1 MSDKCNLCP
10 RNCGADRKSHMGYCK
25 APSGLMVSRASL
37 HFWEEPCISG
47 KEGSGTVF
55 FSGCSMGCVFCQN
68 THIAHEVFGKEISEE
83 RLSQIFLEL
92 QDKNANNINLVT
104 PTHYRERIIN
114 AVRLAREN
122 GLKIPLIYNT
132 SGYENEEIISRLED
146 TVDIFMPDFKY
157 WLPGTAKKYSNA
169 TDYPEIAKK
178 AIDKMVSMRPE
189 LIYDKRGMLQRG
201 VIIRILL
208 LPGYVYEA
216 KKIAEYVYSQYGDKV
231 IISLMSQYTP
241 NGKLENYPEIN
252 RRVRKKEY
260 ESLVDFVC
268 EMGAENVYI
277 QEGSSADESFIPPFN
292 LDGVV

>member
-1 MSDKCNLCP
+1 MEDRCNLCP
-10 RNCGADRKSHMGYCK
+10 RKCNAKRSSNKGYCK
-25 APSGLMVSRASL
+25 APSDIMVSRAAL

-47 KEGSGTVF
+47 EEGSGTVF
-55 FSGCSMGCVFCQN
+55 FSGCNMGCVFCQN
-68 THIAHEVFGKEISEE
+68 TDIAHEVFGKRISEE

-92 QDKNANNINLVT
+92 QGKNANNINLVT
-104 PTHYRERIIN
+104 PTHYSEKIIN
-114 AVRLAREN
+114 AVRLAKQK
-122 GLKIPLIYNT
+122 GLKIPIVYNT
-132 SGYENEEIISRLED
+132 SGYENEDIVSTLED

-157 WLPGTAKKYSNA
+157 WLPDTAKKYSNA
-169 TDYPEIAKK
+169 PDYPEIAKK

-189 LIYDKRGMLQRG
+189 LIYDKRGILQRG

-208 LPGYVYEA
+208 LPGFVYEA
-216 KKIAEYVYSQYGDKV
+216 KKIAEYVYLKYGDKV

-260 ESLVDFVC
+260 ESLVDFVL
-268 EMGAENVYI
+268 ELGAENVYI

-292 LDGVV
+292 LDGV

>member
-1 MSDKCNLCP
+1 MAGRCNLCP
-10 RNCGADRKSHMGYCK
+10 RKCNAERKNGKGYCK
-25 APSGLMVSRASL
+25 APSDIMVSRAAL

-47 KEGSGTVF
+47 DEGSGTVF
-55 FSGCSMGCVFCQN
+55 FSGCNMGCVFCQN
-68 THIAHEVFGKEISEE
+68 TDIAHEVFGKKISRE

-92 QDKNANNINLVT
+92 QEKNANNINLVT
-104 PTHYRERIIN
+104 PTHYSEEIIN

-122 GLKIPLIYNT
+122 GLKIPIIYNT
-132 SGYENEEIISRLED
+132 SGYENEETISRLED

-169 TDYPEIAKK
+169 PDYPEVAKK

-189 LIYDKRGMLQRG
+189 LIFDKRGMLKRG

-208 LPGYVYEA
+208 LPGFVYEA
-216 KKIAEYVYSQYGDKV
+216 KKIAEYVYHEYGDKV

-260 ESLVDFVC
+260 ERLVDFVS
-268 EMGAENVYI
+268 ELGAENVYI

-292 LDGVV
+292 LDGV